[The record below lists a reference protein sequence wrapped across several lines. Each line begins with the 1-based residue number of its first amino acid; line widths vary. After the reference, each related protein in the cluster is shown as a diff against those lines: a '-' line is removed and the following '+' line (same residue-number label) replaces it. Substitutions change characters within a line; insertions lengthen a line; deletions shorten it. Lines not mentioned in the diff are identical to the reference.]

1 MADHRSKAPPLA
13 LAFDERLYSIEAI
26 QKAAYRYMNSFT
38 SELSLSNGQINCL
51 IIPAKELNKDTIEH
65 HVEDFK
71 KEILDQ
77 HLRLKIKTETEPV
90 RNLIL
95 GIAFSNTGLQ
105 SDE

>member
-1 MADHRSKAPPLA
+1 MASHRAEVSPLA
-13 LAFDERLYSIEAI
+13 LTFDERLYSIEAI

-51 IIPAKELNKDTIEH
+51 IIPGKELDKNTLEH

-77 HLRLKIKTETEPV
+77 HLRLKIKAETEPV